1 MPIPNTLQVLC
12 QGVFRELEGIARSIP
27 AFPDAHRHMLRP
39 VFVTGYLTVTGSSCW
54 MMRLTSFLQSSETLD
69 SRLRGNDDS

>member
-12 QGVFRELEGIARSIP
+12 QAVLRELEGISWLIA

-39 VFVTGYLTVTGSSCW
+39 VFVTRYLTVTGSSGR
-54 MMRLTSFLQSSETLD
+54 MSEVLLGFAAKKLGP
-69 SRLRGNDDS
+69 SLP